1 MNYLLTPEEV
11 RNCPEDGEDEDDREV
26 TEALSVRQEGP
37 QLNQVLVKL
46 IYGGLLAT
54 IGPSAY
60 KMLISFK

>member
-1 MNYLLTPEEV
+1 MKIPGLEQTWIGELLT
-11 RNCPEDGEDEDDREV
+11 DDREV

-46 IYGGLLAT
+46 RYGGLLAT

-60 KMLISFK
+60 KMLISVK